1 MALPS
6 DRQLRTEITRLSL
19 LLYSCIGSEG
29 ELAPTRE
36 AYDNFRDPRW
46 SQSRSLLLVFGLPVN
61 SHGWTTLMH
70 AYGFCYPTLSEVR
83 SADHGRRGHIVY
95 LTRST

>member
-6 DRQLRTEITRLSL
+6 DRQFRQEIARLSL
-19 LLYSCIGSEG
+19 LLYSPIGSQG
-29 ELAPTRE
+29 EVAPTRE
-36 AYDNFRDPRW
+36 AYDNFRDPKW

-61 SHGWTTLMH
+61 SVGWQRLVQ
-70 AYGFCYPTLSEVR
+70 AYGFSTITLSEVR

-95 LTRST
+95 LTRSA